1 MSDLTFRSGLKLG
14 LPVALA
20 VLPFGALF
28 GAVAIDNG
36 MTIFEAT
43 LMSGLIYAGASQ
55 LVGIEL
61 FNQNLPAW
69 LVVLSIFAVNFRHVL
84 YSAAMVRIVPEWSFA
99 KKAFGFF
106 FLVDPQFAEAV
117 RLKETTGSVSY
128 ACYIGYAAIVYVLWM
143 ISTVFGASLGNLIGD
158 PKAAG
163 FDVLLPIYFMG
174 MVLGFRKRAS
184 FYPVMLASAVG
195 AIAAF
200 HFVGS
205 PWHVSIGAMAG
216 ILVAVIF
223 PPARSDDEPA
233 LSNEEAVR

>member
-1 MSDLTFRSGLKLG
+1 MTQSPFRSGIRLG

-36 MTIFEAT
+36 MTIYEAT
-43 LMSGLIYAGASQ
+43 LMSGIIYAGASQ

-84 YSAAMVRIVPEWSFA
+84 YSAAMVRIVPEWSFVR
-99 KKAFGFF
+99 KAIGFF
-106 FLVDPQFAEAV
+106 FLVDPQFAESV
-117 RLKETTGSVSY
+117 RQKEMHGEVRYSLY
-128 ACYIGYAAIVYVLWM
+128 MGYAFVVYALWM
-143 ISTVFGASLGNLIGD
+143 ISTVVGASLGNLVGD
-158 PKAAG
+158 PKALG

-174 MVLGFRKRAS
+174 MVLGFRKRNS

-195 AIAAF
+195 AIASF

-205 PWHVSIGAMAG
+205 PWHVSIGAMTG
-216 ILVAVIF
+216 IIIAVIL
-223 PPARSDDEPA
+223 PPAKSDPVEEP
-233 LSNEEAVR
+233 EVQTP

>member
-1 MSDLTFRSGLKLG
+1 MTHSPFRSGIRLG

-36 MTIFEAT
+36 MNIFEAT
-43 LMSGLIYAGASQ
+43 LMSGIIYAGASQ

-99 KKAFGFF
+99 RKAFGFF
-106 FLVDPQFAEAV
+106 FLVDPQFAESV
-117 RLKETTGSVSY
+117 RQKEIHGSVSFSLY
-128 ACYIGYAAIVYVLWM
+128 MGYALVVYVLWM
-143 ISTVFGASLGNLIGD
+143 LATVVGASLGNLVGD
-158 PKAAG
+158 PKALG
-163 FDVLLPIYFMG
+163 FDVLLPVYFMG
-174 MVLGFRKRAS
+174 MVLGFRKRDH

-195 AIAAF
+195 AIASY

-205 PWHVSIGAMAG
+205 PWHVSIGAMTG
-216 ILVAVIF
+216 IVVAVIL
-223 PPARSDDEPA
+223 PPAKGEISPT
-233 LSNEEAVR
+233 EEAQA

>member
-1 MSDLTFRSGLKLG
+1 MTQVSFQSGVRLG
-14 LPVALA
+14 LPVAFA

-36 MTIFEAT
+36 LTIYEAT

-61 FNQNLPAW
+61 FNQHLPAW
-69 LVVLSIFAVNFRHVL
+69 LVVLSIFAVNFRHIL

-106 FLVDPQFAEAV
+106 FLVDPQFAESV
-117 RLKETTGSVSY
+117 RLKEVHGRVSFP
-128 ACYIGYAAIVYVLWM
+128 CYMGYALIVYAVWMVATVL
-143 ISTVFGASLGNLIGD
+143 GASLGNLIGD

-163 FDVLLPIYFMG
+163 LDVLLPIYFMG
-174 MVLGFRKRAS
+174 MVIGFRTRAN

-195 AIAAF
+195 AIAAY

-205 PWHVSIGAMAG
+205 PWHVSIGAVTG
-216 ILVAVIF
+216 ILIAVVLPPVKTDDVAE
-223 PPARSDDEPA
+223 AEA
-233 LSNEEAVR
+233 L

>member
-1 MSDLTFRSGLKLG
+1 MSDTTFRSGLKRG

-43 LMSGLIYAGASQ
+43 LMSGVIYAGASQ

-106 FLVDPQFAEAV
+106 FMVDPQFAEAV
-117 RLKETTGSVSY
+117 RLKETQGSVSY
-128 ACYIGYAAIVYVLWM
+128 ACYMGYATVVYVLWM
-143 ISTVFGASLGNLIGD
+143 ISTVLGASLGNLIGD

-174 MVLGFRKRAS
+174 MVLGFRTRAN

-195 AIAAF
+195 AIVAF

-216 ILVAVIF
+216 ILVAVIL
-223 PPARSDDEPA
+223 PPARNDDQTA
-233 LSNEEAVR
+233 VLNEEAVL

>member
-1 MSDLTFRSGLKLG
+1 MTHATFQSGIRLG

-20 VLPFGALF
+20 VFPFGALF

-36 MTIFEAT
+36 LTIYEAT
-43 LMSGLIYAGASQ
+43 LMSGVIYAGASQ

-69 LVVLSIFAVNFRHVL
+69 LVVLSIFAVNFRHIL

-106 FLVDPQFAEAV
+106 FLVDPQFAESV
-117 RLKETTGSVSY
+117 RLKETNRSVNF
-128 ACYIGYAAIVYVLWM
+128 ACYMGYAVIVYVLWM
-143 ISTVFGASLGNLIGD
+143 VSTVLGASLGNLIGD

-163 FDVLLPIYFMG
+163 LDVLLPIYFMG

-195 AIAAF
+195 AIAAY

-205 PWHVSIGAMAG
+205 PWHVSIGAATG
-216 ILVAVIF
+216 ILLAVIL
-223 PPARSDDEPA
+223 PPAKTDD
-233 LSNEEAVR
+233 SVTKVEAV